1 MAAVSQG
8 LRWQL
13 ILTRSWTRRGTLAC
27 LLWPLSLF
35 YRALFAGSRLLYRL
49 GWLTAQRFKVPVMV
63 VGNVVAGGA
72 GKTPVVMALVQ
83 HLRQRGLRVGV
94 ISRGYGRR
102 SRGCMEVLPD
112 SRPADVGDEPVLIRR
127 SSGVPVMVAE
137 RRTQAAAALLASYP
151 DTDVIVAD
159 DGLQHIALHRDFEI
173 CVFDDRGIGN
183 GMLLPAGPL
192 REPWP
197 RPVDLILHT
206 GLKPAFVGFR
216 AHRQLT
222 PLAWQQDGS
231 TIPLDELAAPGQ
243 PPLLAL
249 AAIARPDEFFDM
261 LRARGLSL
269 SHTIMLPDHYDF
281 NSLNTNEFK
290 GYSVICTEKD
300 AAKLWPKWPR
310 ALAVP
315 LLLTLEPACL
325 ARLDHW
331 LSSHLPAK
339 LSSPDGHSTT

>member
-1 MAAVSQG
+1 
-8 LRWQL
+8 
-13 ILTRSWTRRGTLAC
+13 
-27 LLWPLSLF
+27 
-35 YRALFAGSRLLYRL
+35 
-49 GWLTAQRFKVPVMV
+49 MV

-72 GKTPVVMALVQ
+72 GKTPVVMALVR

-112 SRPADVGDEPVLIRR
+112 SRPEDVGDEPVLIRR
-127 SSGVPVMVAE
+127 STGVPVMVAE
-137 RRTQAAAALLASYP
+137 RRAQAAAALLANYP
-151 DTDVIVAD
+151 DTDVILAD
-159 DGLQHIALHRDFEI
+159 DGLQHAALHRDFEL

-183 GMLLPAGPL
+183 GLLLPAGPL

-197 RPVDLILHT
+197 RPVDMILHT
-206 GLKPAFVGFR
+206 GLKPAFAGFR
-216 AHRQLT
+216 AHRQLA
-222 PLAWQQDGS
+222 PLAWQRDGS
-231 TIPLDELAAPGQ
+231 TKPLTALTAPDQ

-261 LRARGLSL
+261 LRANSL
-269 SHTIMLPDHYDF
+269 ALAHTIALPDHYDF
-281 NSLNTNEFK
+281 DSINTNEFK

-300 AAKLWPKWPR
+300 AAKLWPKWPQ

-325 ARLDHW
+325 TRLDHW
-331 LSSHLPAK
+331 LNIHLPAK
-339 LSSPDGHSTT
+339 LSSSDGHSIT